1 MSRADNRIWVFQGSG
16 SRNVSACFSGKE
28 NAERWIRQH
37 ALSGLLTAYPID
49 QPVYDWAVQS
59 QIIRPT
65 KDEQQT
71 ARFIQNFSSAHLEH
85 YHYEAGKEA

>member
-1 MSRADNRIWVFQGSG
+1 MNRADNRVWVFQGSG
-16 SRNVSACFSGKE
+16 SRNVSVCFSGKE
-28 NAERWIRQH
+28 NAERWIRQY

-71 ARFIQNFSSAHLEH
+71 AQFIQNFSSAHLEH
-85 YHYEAGKEA
+85 YHYEAGKAA

>member
-1 MSRADNRIWVFQGSG
+1 MSRPDNRIWVFQGSG
-16 SRNVSACFSGKE
+16 SRSVSACFSSKE

-71 ARFIQNFSSAHLEH
+71 AQFIQNFSSAHLEH

>member
-1 MSRADNRIWVFQGSG
+1 MSQADNRIWVFQGSG

-28 NAERWIRQH
+28 NAERWIQQYV
-37 ALSGLLTAYPID
+37 LSGLLTAYPID

-59 QIIRPT
+59 QIIRST

-71 ARFIQNFSSAHLEH
+71 AQFIQNFSSAHLEH
-85 YHYEAGKEA
+85 YHYEASKEA

>member
-28 NAERWIRQH
+28 NAERWIRQY

-71 ARFIQNFSSAHLEH
+71 AQFIQNFSSAHLEH
-85 YHYEAGKEA
+85 YHYEAGKEV

>member
-1 MSRADNRIWVFQGSG
+1 MSRADNRVWVFQGSG
-16 SRNVSACFSGKE
+16 SRNVLACFSGKE

-71 ARFIQNFSSAHLEH
+71 AQFIQNFSSAHLEH
-85 YHYEAGKEA
+85 YHYEVGKEA

>member
-1 MSRADNRIWVFQGSG
+1 MSLADNRIWVFQGSG

-28 NAERWIRQH
+28 NAEHWIQQY

>member
-1 MSRADNRIWVFQGSG
+1 MSQADNRIWVFQGSG

-28 NAERWIRQH
+28 NAERWIQQYV
-37 ALSGLLTAYPID
+37 LSGLLTAYPID

-65 KDEQQT
+65 KDEQ
-71 ARFIQNFSSAHLEH
+71 
-85 YHYEAGKEA
+85 